1 MCQSGWRFAN
11 KMQSDKK
18 NAQNLTSPNLCKNL
32 TLNNKHTSGASNF
45 QLLLWFPLPRV
56 FNDDSS
62 FSLTSR
68 LKSKPKIQNRLY
80 GHIWCL
86 HCNICVQNSVSSNS
100 ILALTLRPTHWP
112 LVWGYRCQRATCC
125 AATEY
130 SGTLQLRSVLR
141 LKMSWHLRWGNIRFL
156 TGGILNS
163 EFRRFSLGSWQR
175 PAQSPGSYTSFL

>member
-32 TLNNKHTSGASNF
+32 TLNNKPTSGASNF

-80 GHIWCL
+80 GHICL
-86 HCNICVQNSVSSNS
+86 HCNICSKLCVLKFYTGTHSATNPLTTGVRISLPESNLLCS
-100 ILALTLRPTHWP
+100 
-112 LVWGYRCQRATCC
+112 
-125 AATEY
+125 
-130 SGTLQLRSVLR
+130 
-141 LKMSWHLRWGNIRFL
+141 N
-156 TGGILNS
+156 
-163 EFRRFSLGSWQR
+163 
-175 PAQSPGSYTSFL
+175 